1 MFSLKVAATLMLV
14 SGPVVEFTP
23 PKPPRAPVV
32 MVKPPAPPAPA
43 PLINLFS
50 TPAPAAVVEDVPEG
64 YTDSYVRVEGVEGRL
79 VVLPVIMQEFN
90 LQLGQEIPQHLMF
103 QLLERNRKLY

>member
-1 MFSLKVAATLMLV
+1 MFSLKVAATLILA
-14 SGPVVEFTP
+14 SGHVTQFTP

-32 MVKPPAPPAPA
+32 MVKPPAPA

-50 TPAPAAVVEDVPEG
+50 TPTPAAAVEDAPEG
-64 YTDSYVRVEGVEGRL
+64 YEDSFVRVEGVEGRL
-79 VVLPVIMQEFN
+79 VVLPSIMQEFN
-90 LQLGQEIPQHLMF
+90 LTLGQEIPVHLMY

>member
-1 MFSLKVAATLMLV
+1 MFSLKVAAALILT
-14 SGPVVEFTP
+14 SGHVTQFTP

-32 MVKPPAPPAPA
+32 MVKPPAPAPA

-50 TPAPAAVVEDVPEG
+50 TPAPAAAVEDAVEG
-64 YTDSYVRVEGVEGRL
+64 YEDSFVRVEGVEGRL
-79 VVLPVIMQEFN
+79 VVLPSIMQEFN
-90 LQLGQEIPQHLMF
+90 LTLGQEIPVHLMY